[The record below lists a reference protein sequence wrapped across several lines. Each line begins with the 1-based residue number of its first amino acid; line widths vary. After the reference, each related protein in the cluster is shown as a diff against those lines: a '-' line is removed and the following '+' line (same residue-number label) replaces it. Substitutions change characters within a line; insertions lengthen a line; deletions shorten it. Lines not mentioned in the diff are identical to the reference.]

1 MDISIRPV
9 ERSADLK
16 KIEDIQREVWH
27 AGDLQVIPARTL
39 HAISY
44 NGGLLLG
51 AFDGDDVVGFIFG
64 VIGTVQGLD
73 KRVDQVAAARL
84 QLYSTIMGVLPGY
97 QGQGIGYRLKLA
109 QREFAIRLGIRLVT
123 WTYDPLESRNAWLN
137 IGKLGAVCRQ
147 YLLNF
152 HGNVGG
158 INAGLDTDR
167 FYVEW
172 WVTGNRVQNRVGRE
186 RRPLSYDQ
194 LIAGRARLVNE
205 VAFNDAGMPTPP
217 AAFVESDANLVLVE
231 VPADIQA
238 VKQENVDLAREWRAH
253 TRDVFQHYFD
263 NQYIVTDFTR
273 REDEDGHTHCYYVL
287 TYQHA

>member
-16 KIEDIQREVWH
+16 KLEDLQREIWQ
-27 AGDLQVIPARTL
+27 AGDLQVIPGRTL
-39 HAISY
+39 HAIDY

-51 AFDGDDVVGFIFG
+51 AYDGSEIVGFIFA
-64 VIGTVQGLD
+64 VIGTVQGLE
-73 KRVDQVAAARL
+73 KRIDQVAAARL
-84 QLYSTIMGVLPGY
+84 QLYSTIMGVLPAY

-109 QREFAIRLGIRLVT
+109 QREFAIRMGIRLVT

-137 IGKLGAVCRQ
+137 VGKLGAVCRQ

-172 WVTGNRVQNRVGRE
+172 WVTGNRVQSRVDRQ
-186 RRPLSYDQ
+186 RRPLGYEQ
-194 LIAGRARLVNE
+194 LIAGRARLINE
-205 VAFNDAGMPTPP
+205 ASFNEAGLPVPP
-217 AAFVESDANLVLVE
+217 ADFAESDASLVLVE
-231 VPADIQA
+231 IPADVQA
-238 VKQENVDLAREWRAH
+238 IKEEDMDLARTWRAH

-263 NQYIVTDFTR
+263 SQYIVTDFTR
-273 REDEDGHTHCYYVL
+273 REDEDGHTRCYYVL